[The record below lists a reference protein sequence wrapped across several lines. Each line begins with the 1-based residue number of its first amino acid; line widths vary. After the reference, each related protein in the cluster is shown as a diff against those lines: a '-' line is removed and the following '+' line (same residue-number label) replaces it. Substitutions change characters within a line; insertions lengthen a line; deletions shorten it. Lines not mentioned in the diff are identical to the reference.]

1 MLCRAVRKECGI
13 SVQLAQT
20 GDEPINAIGNLFGH
34 LTLRTTVPINIPV
47 WPLIVDIRRTL
58 SFVITIVP
66 FDKISFHFRNFI
78 QTDQLTGLQYALERT
93 AQDICKGDASEALA
107 KFTRLA
113 LSVVGQLNI
122 RATSVPTGE

>member
-1 MLCRAVRKECGI
+1 MAVRKECDI
-13 SVQLAQT
+13 SVQLTQP

-34 LTLRTTVPINIPV
+34 LTPRTTVPMNIPV

-78 QTDQLTGLQYALERT
+78 QTDQLTGLQCSLERT
-93 AQDICKGDASEALA
+93 GQDICKGDVPEALA
-107 KFTRLA
+107 KFTRLI
-113 LSVVGQLNI
+113 LSVVSQWNI
-122 RATSVPTGE
+122 RTTRVPTGE